1 MTATNP
7 HIRNS
12 GRGKAH
18 QTSPNLPSIPHIK
31 DGRKGGWLHNR
42 HIGGGGRMGG
52 CKTRI
57 QRHRVDNIPADDDS
71 GNLLAIDNFLNIYDY
86 GTELN
91 ERNSGVPRHNQNLS

>member
-1 MTATNP
+1 
-7 HIRNS
+7 
-12 GRGKAH
+12 
-18 QTSPNLPSIPHIK
+18 
-31 DGRKGGWLHNR
+31 
-42 HIGGGGRMGG
+42 MGG

-91 ERNSGVPRHNQNLS
+91 ERNYGVPRHNQNLS